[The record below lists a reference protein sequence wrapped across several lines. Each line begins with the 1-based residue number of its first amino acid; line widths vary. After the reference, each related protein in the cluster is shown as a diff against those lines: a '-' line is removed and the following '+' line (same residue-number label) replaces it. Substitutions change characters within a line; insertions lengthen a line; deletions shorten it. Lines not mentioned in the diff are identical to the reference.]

1 MLPTTNL
8 LKGLSERQVRENQEQ
23 FGKNVLAEKTK
34 LLFIKELVESFFS
47 PLILLLLG
55 ASLISFFLGDKT
67 DFLIIFAIVIASGL
81 ISFVQ
86 HFKAEIAAK
95 RLKSK
100 VLLSATVIRDGI
112 QKEIPFSHVTIGD
125 IVLLSVGDIIPADM
139 QLVDAKELSIDQ
151 SSMTGETYPVEK
163 SVGNDEKKAAIFAGT
178 HVVTGEGKG
187 VVVAIGKQTQL
198 GKLSEELI
206 HKKPQTDFDRE
217 LSSFSILVVRLILI
231 LTIFV
236 FLVNAIFHHSFFSS
250 FLFAVALAVGLTPEL
265 MPVIITVSLA
275 TGALEM
281 EKKEVIVKFLPSIQN
296 LGAMNILCMD
306 KTGTL
311 TENAITL
318 SSVEDAHGKSTENI
332 LYSARINSMFQSGFK
347 NPLDNAILQATT
359 MLHITDVKKIDE
371 IPFDFERK
379 KLSVIVKE
387 KAKTLLFTK
396 GSPHAILEDVSFF
409 QQNGKMVKMAQ
420 HKRLELQKRAAN
432 LASNGFRIVGIAQKT
447 VKEKQTYT
455 PADETAMTF
464 LGFLVF
470 SDPVKKT
477 VKQTLQQLTQLGIQP
492 KILTGDNEIVTKK
505 TCLDAGIPVENILTG
520 TQIDTLTNT
529 ELAEKAIKTTI
540 FANLT
545 PQQKA
550 HIIQAIKQTD
560 NVVGYLGDGINDAP
574 PLKAADVGIS
584 VNNGSDIAKDV
595 ADVILMRKSL
605 SVLSQGVVEGR
616 KTYVNSF
623 KYILMSLSSNFGNM
637 MSVAIASLLLPFLPL
652 LPVQIILIDFLYD
665 MSQITVPSDNV
676 DASML
681 TTPKRWSMKF
691 LKKFTFAF
699 GPLSSAF
706 DLLTFGIL
714 LFFLHADVNVF
725 RTGWFV
731 ESFLT
736 QTLVIFSIRTQLV
749 PFFRSKPSMF
759 LVISAILTILF
770 GGFLVFSPI
779 GGYFSFASLP
789 PVFWIIVVLEIIFYI
804 TCVELTKLWFY
815 KKNTI

>member
-1 MLPTTNL
+1 MIPNTDPQN
-8 LKGLSERQVRENQEQ
+8 GLSEKQVRANQKQ
-23 FGKNVLAEKTK
+23 FGKNILAERTQ
-34 LLFIKELVESFFS
+34 LLFIKELFQSFFS

-67 DFLIIFAIVIASGL
+67 DFLLIFSIVIASGL

-86 HFKAEIAAK
+86 HFKAEAAAK
-95 RLKSK
+95 RLKTK

-112 QKEIPFSHVTIGD
+112 QKEIPFSQITVGD
-125 IVLLSVGDIIPADM
+125 IVLLSVGDLIPADM
-139 QLVDAKELSIDQ
+139 HLLEAKEVSIDQ
-151 SSMTGETYPVEK
+151 SSLTGESYPVEK
-163 SVGNDEKKAAIFAGT
+163 TIGTSDKASTLFAGT
-178 HVVTGEGKG
+178 HVVTGEAKAI
-187 VVVAIGKQTQL
+187 VIAIGRETQL
-198 GKLSEELI
+198 GKLSDELI

-217 LSSFSILVVRLILI
+217 LSSFSILVVRLILA

-236 FLVNAIFHHSFFSS
+236 FLINALFHHSFFAS

-275 TGALEM
+275 TGALAM

-311 TENAITL
+311 TENNITL
-318 SSVEDAHGKSTENI
+318 SSVEDATKKSAGQI
-332 LYSARINSMFQSGFK
+332 LMAAKINSVFQSGFK
-347 NPLDNAILQATT
+347 NPLDSAILQATT
-359 MLHITDVKKIDE
+359 TLHLPDLKKIDE

-387 KAKTLLFTK
+387 KTKTLLFTK
-396 GSPHAILEDVSFF
+396 GSPHAILDDVTFYQHDKKVLRMT
-409 QQNGKMVKMAQ
+409 QQ
-420 HKRLELQKRAAN
+420 KRLELQKRAEN
-432 LASNGFRIVGIAQKT
+432 LASNGFRIVGIAQKA
-447 VKEKQTYT
+447 VKEKSTYT
-455 PADETAMTF
+455 PADEADMTF
-464 LGFLVF
+464 LGFLIF
-470 SDPVKKT
+470 ADPVKKT
-477 VKQTLQQLTQLGIQP
+477 VRQTLQELTHLGIQP

-505 TCLDAGIPVENILTG
+505 TCLDSGIPVEGILTG
-520 TQIDTLTNT
+520 TQIDELSTT
-529 ELAEKAIKTTI
+529 ELAEKAIQTTI

-545 PQQKA
+545 PEQKA
-550 HIIQAIKQTD
+550 RVILSLKQAG

-595 ADVILMRKSL
+595 ADIILMRKSL
-605 SVLSQGVVEGR
+605 SVLSQGVIEGR

-665 MSQITVPSDNV
+665 TSQITVPSDNV

-681 TTPKRWSMKF
+681 TTPKKWSMKF

-714 LFFLHADVNVF
+714 LFFIHANVSVF

-749 PFFRSKPSMF
+749 PFVKSKPSIY
-759 LVISAILTILF
+759 LVLSAVLTILF
-770 GGFLVFSPI
+770 GGILVFSPI
-779 GGYFSFASLP
+779 GKYFSFVPLP

-804 TCVELTKLWFY
+804 TCVELAKLWFY
-815 KKNTI
+815 KRNSI